1 MNNASATVTLPAITI
16 VACVDELI
24 ESGSLSEGARITAVA
39 RLADEA
45 MRRGL
50 DPHAPIDGDLMDTLV
65 VDAIPAH
72 LWMFA

>member
-1 MNNASATVTLPAITI
+1 MTTASATVTLPAITI
-16 VACVDELI
+16 VDCVAELV
-24 ESGSLSEGARITAVA
+24 EGGSLSAGARISAVA

-72 LWMFA
+72 LWLFA

>member
-1 MNNASATVTLPAITI
+1 MSTASATVTLPAQTVTAV
-16 VACVDELI
+16 VADLI
-24 ESGSLSEGARITAVA
+24 ESGSLSEGARISAVA

-45 MRRGL
+45 IRRGL
-50 DPHAPIDGDLMDTLV
+50 DPHAPIDGDLLDTMV